1 MGASERDEGQRA
13 SFREQVS
20 GIEPEKLLFLDECG
34 TNTALAP
41 LYARAPKG
49 ERAYGQAPRNY
60 GKNLTL
66 IASMSI
72 NGMEE
77 AMTLE
82 GAMDGEAFEAYIRR
96 WLAPSLVAGQV
107 VMMDNLSVHKRDK
120 IRELIEER
128 GCRMLFLPPYSPD
141 YNPIEHAFSKL
152 KGLLRSAQART
163 HEALQTA
170 ISEAL
175 AAITAHDALGWF
187 HHCGYSLHGSVVS

>member
-13 SFREQVS
+13 RYRERVA
-20 GIEPEKLLFLDECG
+20 GIGAEKLLFLDECG
-34 TNTALAP
+34 TNTGLAP

-66 IASMSI
+66 IASISTAGMS
-72 NGMEE
+72 E

-82 GAMDGEAFEAYIRR
+82 GAVDGEAFEAYIER

-107 VMMDNLSVHKRDK
+107 VVMDNLSVHKRDK
-120 IRELIEER
+120 VRELIETKD
-128 GCRMLFLPPYSPD
+128 CRVLFLPPYSPD

-152 KGLLRSAQART
+152 KGSLRDAQART
-163 HEALQTA
+163 HQALQGA

-175 AAITAHDALGWF
+175 ATITAQDALGWF
-187 HHCGYSLHGSVVS
+187 RHCGYPPQGSVVS

>member
-13 SFREQVS
+13 HYRERVA
-20 GIEPEKLLFLDECG
+20 GIGAEKLLFLDECG
-34 TNTALAP
+34 TNTGLAP

-66 IASMSI
+66 IASISTTGMS
-72 NGMEE
+72 E

-82 GAMDGEAFEAYIRR
+82 GAVDGEAFEAYIER

-107 VMMDNLSVHKRDK
+107 VVMDNLSVHKRDK
-120 IRELIEER
+120 VRELIETKD
-128 GCRMLFLPPYSPD
+128 CRVLFLPPYSPD

-152 KGLLRSAQART
+152 KGLLRDAQARSQ
-163 HEALQTA
+163 AGLQA
-170 ISEAL
+170 AVSEAI
-175 AAITAHDALGWF
+175 AAITAQDALGWF
-187 HHCGYSLHGSVVS
+187 RHCGYSPQGAVVS